1 MRLELLF
8 IGVAAFFIYNIYY
21 DGKLTKLLY
30 SYKKYYQIGVV
41 VFICLAIYLMIKKN
55 PEQSKNI
62 LLQANNMV
70 KYMPVDRS
78 SMDMLSPIIDFT
90 STGSGFMN
98 NMNNAVNNSQCAQ
111 GEQRILQSGGKSTK
125 RSVSETKKKYIASS
139 QNWKCKKCNDQLS
152 AWFEVDHIIRLE
164 HGGSNEVQNLVA
176 LCRNC
181 HGEKTA
187 MENM

>member
-1 MRLELLF
+1 MG
-8 IGVAAFFIYNIYY
+8 IVI
-21 DGKLTKLLY
+21 
-30 SYKKYYQIGVV
+30 
-41 VFICLAIYLMIKKN
+41 FICISIYLMIKKN

-90 STGSGFMN
+90 SSGSGFMN
-98 NMNNAVNNSQCAQ
+98 NMNNAVNMNNQPVQ
-111 GEQRILQSGGKSTK
+111 GEKRILQSGGKSTK

-139 QNWKCKKCNDQLS
+139 QNWKCKGCSDQLN